1 MATLSS
7 SGPPPVSQSSASGSC
22 LRTSSVPRVPDLC
35 RVEALSAEAVDEW
48 FRAAPLVPARLSRLY
63 LVLEF
68 VLLFIGLP
76 VVLYTQRGG
85 LDGLV
90 APTLI
95 VLAAGCTWV
104 LWADPRFNRKQ
115 FWNREALHQNVARML
130 RWFVPGAALVVI
142 GLAALRP
149 DLLMTFPQAY
159 PRVWLVLML
168 TYPVLSVF
176 PQEIIFR
183 AFLFHR
189 YDAIFPG
196 LRSKI
201 VVSAIAFGLAHII
214 FANWVA
220 PIMTA
225 ISGVHFGR
233 TYVKTGSTLQVALEH
248 GLWGC
253 FAFTVG
259 LGWYVYSGAIG

>member
-1 MATLSS
+1 M
-7 SGPPPVSQSSASGSC
+7 
-22 LRTSSVPRVPDLC
+22 
-35 RVEALSAEAVDEW
+35 
-48 FRAAPLVPARLSRLY
+48 SRLY
-63 LVLEF
+63 LALEF
-68 VLLFIGLP
+68 ALLFIGLP
-76 VVLYTQRGG
+76 VLLYTQRGG

-95 VLAAGCTWV
+95 ILAAGCTWV
-104 LWADPRFNRKQ
+104 LWTDPRFNREQ
-115 FWNREALHQNVARML
+115 FWSGEGLHQNIGRML

-142 GLAALRP
+142 GLAGLRP

-159 PRVWLVLML
+159 PWVWLVLML
-168 TYPVLSVF
+168 TYPILSVV

-189 YDAIFPG
+189 YDAIFPDR
-196 LRSKI
+196 RSKI
-201 VVSAIAFGLAHII
+201 VVSAVAFGLAHII

-220 PIMTA
+220 PIMTT
-225 ISGVHFGR
+225 IIGVQFAR
-233 TYVKTGSTLQVALEH
+233 TYLKTGSTLQVALEH